1 MKVNKFNYFF
11 LIISFLSIV
20 VLSRLIFTLIIF
32 YWNVPQNDDFC
43 FMAKMNDY
51 GTFGSI
57 KWWFMN
63 WQGRFLPQLF
73 TNFILLEFKKFD
85 NMLLY
90 GIVIIFLF
98 CISVYRCIKNLF
110 KKIKLS
116 LSVYD
121 KLVLNIFSLSIFCL
135 LLDFHMD
142 TSTVYWINVSTMYFL
157 GIIFLLLGFSELL
170 NPNGGILSYSILIF
184 SFLYVG
190 CSSEHVALLT
200 LGIFILFSLFQS
212 FFSKNFGNYF
222 FSKKLYTATI
232 TCLLSF
238 LIMYFAPGNSVRL
251 ASIHHPSFLK
261 GLRNIPEFINILYF
275 NRLSLNAGYLI
286 FTLFFSLAIGSYFS
300 KRLNINSIQ
309 LRKLLFLW
317 SGIVLY
323 LITGTILIFSFLL
336 DYKGSTRAFVH
347 ISLVITL
354 FIVYFGFIVGIF
366 VNHLQKSYV
375 NFIFFISVSI
385 YFSTVIYKF
394 KFNLM
399 PTIKYEISVRQRL
412 SVVNA
417 MAKGVY
423 PISIVPKLVNSSK
436 NVLLDGELASIMNDN
451 SKIGFNKCLNSAYG
465 LKDKQIILIESH

>member
-1 MKVNKFNYFF
+1 
-11 LIISFLSIV
+11 
-20 VLSRLIFTLIIF
+20 
-32 YWNVPQNDDFC
+32 
-43 FMAKMNDY
+43 MAKMNDY

-57 KWWFMN
+57 KWWYMN

-90 GIVIIFLF
+90 GIVIIYLF
-98 CISVYRCIKNLF
+98 CISVYRCMKNLF

-121 KLVLNIFSLSIFCL
+121 KIVLNIFSLSI
-135 LLDFHMD
+135 
-142 TSTVYWINVSTMYFL
+142 
-157 GIIFLLLGFSELL
+157 LLLGFSELL

-212 FFSKNFGNYF
+212 YFSKIFGNYF
-222 FSKKLYTATI
+222 FTKKLYTATI
-232 TCLLSF
+232 SCLFSF

-323 LITGTILIFSFLL
+323 LIIGTILIFSFLL

-354 FIVYFGFIVGIF
+354 FIVYFGFILGIF

-375 NFIFFISVSI
+375 NFIFFISVCI

-412 SVVNA
+412 SIVNA

-423 PISIVPKLVNSSK
+423 PILIVPKLVNSSK
-436 NVLLDGELASIMNDN
+436 NVLLDGELASIINDI